1 MHEVKRADV
10 RLYIGATGS
19 GKGASMRAH
28 LKAQKPARLVGFDP
42 MHEWGDVARPV
53 SSVAEAIRAMKS
65 PRFAV
70 VWQPTDDT
78 DTDSKAFKAEF
89 QLLCKAAFLAGDLT
103 FLAEEVETF
112 TKPTWAP
119 PAWRNLTKRGRH
131 VGVRI
136 VAAMQRPADADKA
149 LLSSAT
155 YIRCFALREHE
166 DRQRMAK
173 SLSVDLGQIER
184 LQTLNYGNRT
194 EIRYFEQDY
203 STGQGG
209 EKTITL
215 RR

>member
-1 MHEVKRADV
+1 MEIKRADV

-19 GKGASMRAH
+19 GKGASMRQH
-28 LKAQKPARLVGFDP
+28 LKADKPARLVGFDP

-53 SSVAEAIRAMKS
+53 STVAEVIRAMMA

-70 VWQPTDDT
+70 VWQPDDDT
-78 DTDSKAFKAEF
+78 DTDSKAFKADF
-89 QLLCKAAFLAGDLT
+89 QLLCKAAFLAGNLT

-112 TKPTWAP
+112 TRPSWAP

-131 VGVRI
+131 QGVRI

-149 LLSSAT
+149 VLSSAT
-155 YIRCFALREHE
+155 YVRCFALREHE

-173 SLSVDLGQIER
+173 SLSVELAQIER
-184 LQTLNYGNRT
+184 LRTLNFGNRT
-194 EIRYFEQDY
+194 EITYYEADF
-203 STGQGG
+203 STNTSG

>member
-1 MHEVKRADV
+1 MEIKRADV
-10 RLYIGATGS
+10 RVYIGATGS

-28 LKAQKPARLVGFDP
+28 LRQDKPTRLVGFDP
-42 MHEWGDVARPV
+42 MHEWGDVATPV
-53 SSVAEAIRAMKS
+53 PTVAEAIRAMKAK
-65 PRFAV
+65 RFAV
-70 VWQPTDDT
+70 VWQPDDDT
-78 DTDSKAFKAEF
+78 DTDSKAFKADF

-131 VGVRI
+131 VGIKV

-149 LLSSAT
+149 LLSSCT
-155 YIRCFALREHE
+155 YVRCFALREHE

-173 SLSVDLGQIER
+173 SLAVDLAQIER
-184 LQTLNYGNRT
+184 LKTLSYGNRT
-194 EIRYFEQDY
+194 EITYYEVDY
-203 STGQGG
+203 SENLRQ

-215 RR
+215 KR

>member
-1 MHEVKRADV
+1 MEIKRADV

-19 GKGASMRAH
+19 GKGASMRQH
-28 LKAQKPARLVGFDP
+28 LKADKPARLVGFDP

-53 SSVAEAIRAMKS
+53 STVAEVIRAMKA

-70 VWQPTDDT
+70 VWQPDDDT
-78 DTDSKAFKAEF
+78 DTDSKAFKADF

-112 TKPTWAP
+112 TRPSWAP

-131 VGVRI
+131 QGVRI

-149 LLSSAT
+149 VLSSAT
-155 YIRCFALREHE
+155 YVRCFALREHE

-173 SLSVDLGQIER
+173 SLSVELAQIER
-184 LQTLNYGNRT
+184 LRTLNFGNRT
-194 EIRYFEQDY
+194 EITYYEADF
-203 STGQGG
+203 STNTSG